1 VKEHRSMH
9 NKLFGSKEDIALLR
23 RLADGELSSTEFE
36 SLQERLLSDEVFR
49 TCYVRFMDLEAN
61 LYEAVENPVF
71 YAGFGRPPVPRSRLR
86 SALLA
91 VGTLLA
97 TVLVG
102 ATIFALN
109 TLRDQALVDTRDP
122 TARPE
127 TRFIESDLKGL
138 KDIAIVTQVD
148 DASAK
153 KEGEVPLQAGMRLKP
168 GVLTVGT
175 GFLHLEFVKGA
186 QVVIQGPAEVHLL
199 SADTATLISGHA
211 WARVPEAARG
221 FVLNAPD
228 AAVVD
233 LGTEFS
239 LAVDDRGA
247 SEVYVVEGEVEVSLL
262 GDDGNTLRN
271 ERLLESNTLRIA
283 VDENRFE
290 TVEGPSV
297 KPPAIEKKTPVP
309 MLVTPDY
316 VQEIKAGRPVIYW
329 RFESAVNGV
338 VPNEVG
344 PQFSAVIHDGIVP
357 STEGKTEVVQSPS
370 GSADPLVI
378 VEDGVARFSS
388 GNVGR
393 WLGPDTAVP
402 GLNNSP
408 YSIEFWARPNMLQT
422 ATLVSV
428 IPEGELWANYHLNVI
443 ELCNQTSLVHAP
455 GSFRFLHRHPPNAR
469 GGLNLFSEGGFTPM
483 QWHHLVATTGTN
495 SLRLYLNGRLVRTLT
510 KPESIDSVPY
520 QICLGQL
527 KPHTVERQLVG
538 SIDEF
543 AVYQRELSAE
553 EISRHYELL
562 MGPRA
567 VR

>member
-1 VKEHRSMH
+1 MEHRPLES
-9 NKLFGSKEDIALLR
+9 NDDVALLR
-23 RLADGELSSTEFE
+23 RLADGELSGAEFD
-36 SLQERLLSDEVFR
+36 SLQDRLLADEAFR
-49 TCYVRFMDLEAN
+49 TRYVRFMDVEAN
-61 LYEAVENPVF
+61 LYEALEATVVGAAPQV
-71 YAGFGRPPVPRSRLR
+71 ASRSRLR
-86 SALLA
+86 SALLV

-109 TLRDQALVDTRDP
+109 IVRDQALVDKRDP

-148 DASAK
+148 DDSAM
-153 KEGEVPLQAGMRLKP
+153 KEGDVPLRAGMRLKP
-168 GVLTVGT
+168 GVLTVAKGM
-175 GFLHLEFVKGA
+175 LHLEFVKGA
-186 QVVIQGPAEVHLL
+186 QVTIQGPAEVHLL
-199 SADTATLISGHA
+199 SADTATLISGNA
-211 WARVPEAARG
+211 WARCPEAARG

-239 LAVDDRGA
+239 LAVDDRGE
-247 SEVYVVEGEVEVSLL
+247 SEVHVIEGEVEVSLL

-283 VDENRFE
+283 VEENRFE
-290 TVEGPSV
+290 TVQEPSV
-297 KPPAIEKKTPVP
+297 KVPVIEKKSPAP
-309 MLVTPDY
+309 MIVTPQY
-316 VQEIKAGRPVIYW
+316 VQEIKAGRPLIYW

-338 VPNEVG
+338 ILNEVG
-344 PQFSAVIHDGIVP
+344 SEYPAVIHDGIVP
-357 STEGKTEVVQSPS
+357 PTQGKPEVGQVPS
-370 GSADPLVI
+370 GPSDPLVV
-378 VEDGVARFSS
+378 VEDGVARFTS
-388 GNVGR
+388 GNFGR
-393 WLGPDTAVP
+393 WVGTDTAVP
-402 GLNNSP
+402 LLNNSP
-408 YSIEFWARPNMLQT
+408 YSVEFWVKANMLQT

-428 IPEGELWANYHLNVI
+428 IPEGELWENYHLNVI
-443 ELCNQTSLVHAP
+443 ELCGQTSLVHVP

-469 GGLNLFSEGGFTPM
+469 GGLNLFSDGGFTPM
-483 QWHHLVATTGTN
+483 QWHHLVATTGPD
-495 SLRLYLNGRLVRTLT
+495 SLRLYLNGKLVRTL
-510 KPESIDSVPY
+510 KQPESIDSVPY

-527 KPHTVERQLVG
+527 KPHSLERQLVG

-553 EISRHYELL
+553 EVSRHYDLL
-562 MGPRA
+562 MGSRA